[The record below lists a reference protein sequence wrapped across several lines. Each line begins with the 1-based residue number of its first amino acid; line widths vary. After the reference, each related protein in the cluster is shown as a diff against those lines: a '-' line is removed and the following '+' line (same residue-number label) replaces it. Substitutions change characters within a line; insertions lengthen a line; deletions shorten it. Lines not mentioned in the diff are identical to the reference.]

1 LNRACI
7 FDVDGVIR
15 VNNAVRKNGPYYTLD
30 YSQVEYIDGIFSA
43 HKLLQDAGYK
53 IFWVTMQNCIKEGK
67 ITEQTVHDILIK
79 MVADFKCMD
88 IYIDDYQICQSKEE
102 NDESKAQSKCEAV
115 QKLAMVYSI
124 DLSKS
129 IGIGDRRG
137 DIEAYDLAGVGKT
150 IQALLPFGDKL
161 HPNAYDS
168 YKNADSLKWVLYE
181 VILESGHNIGMG
193 LDLFQKIEKVWG
205 NEYWIVNSK
214 QGSYC
219 SKILELKEGHRSSRH
234 YHNNKHET
242 FVVLS
247 GIVHIT
253 CSDILHKC
261 IAGDKV
267 EICTKEPHYFSSLHG
282 DAYILETSNF
292 HHEDDC
298 VRLEVSS

>member
-1 LNRACI
+1 
-7 FDVDGVIR
+7 
-15 VNNAVRKNGPYYTLD
+15 
-30 YSQVEYIDGIFSA
+30 VEYIDGIFSA

-53 IFWVTMQNCIKEGK
+53 IFWVTLQNCIKEGK
-67 ITEQTVHDILIK
+67 ITEQAVHDILIK
-79 MVADFKCMD
+79 MVADFKRMD
-88 IYIDDYQICQSKEE
+88 IYIDAYRICQSKEE
-102 NDESKAQSKCEAV
+102 NDESKAQSKCEAI

-161 HPNAYDS
+161 NPNAGYF
-168 YKNADSLKWVLYE
+168 YE
-181 VILESGHNIGMG
+181 ENLVAEIWKILHEHQFGGYFPPTINTK
-193 LDLFQKIEKVWG
+193 LCRKVEKVWG
-205 NEYWIVNSK
+205 AEYWLVNSK
-214 QGSYC
+214 EGNYC

-247 GIVHIT
+247 GIVHIG
-253 CSDILHKC
+253 LHDSVIKA
-261 IAGDKV
+261 IAGDRI
-267 EICTKEPHYFSSLHG
+267 EIETKAEHWFESKYG
-282 DAYILETSNF
+282 VAYILEVSTY
-292 HHEDDC
+292 HDDDDC

>member
-102 NDESKAQSKCEAV
+102 NDESKAQSKCEAI

-150 IQALLPFGDKL
+150 IQALLPYGDKL

-168 YKNADSLKWVLYE
+168 YKNADSLRWVLYQ
-181 VILESGHNIGMG
+181 VVSKSFHSINMW
-193 LDLFQKIEKVWG
+193 LDLFQKIGKIWG
-205 NEYWIVNSK
+205 NEYCIVNSE
-214 QGSYC
+214 QGNYC

-247 GIVHIT
+247 GIVHIG
-253 CSDILHKC
+253 LHDSVIKA
-261 IAGDKV
+261 IAGDRI
-267 EICTKEPHYFSSLHG
+267 EIETKAEHWFESKYG
-282 DAYILETSNF
+282 VAYILEVSTY
-292 HHEDDC
+292 HDDDDC